1 MMRQRERLAGFV
13 LLPAVLVAVGV
24 LAFFTFRTTL
34 QVETLRQQSVLE
46 ATLGLANE
54 KADRL
59 DKRIIEED
67 NAVFAIADPLRLG
80 ELGSRWLPTA
90 QRETPT
96 VRAILVLDET
106 RTVLAFASRAGGAF
120 GEEEAFRRLLVRR
133 IYDDMDLAKLAPD
146 ELRHLHRD
154 YRNQNYLISYWQRVV
169 PAAGGDTANET
180 SEPTRARRYLVV
192 AWHDVGRIVKDTMP
206 ALFSEAA
213 TPSRVNVVDEDG
225 RIIFGPPLR
234 SGNFTVN
241 VRFPTTLYGWRV
253 QVSPS
258 ASDELTARV
267 RNRALLEL
275 VMVVL
280 SCIVIVLGV
289 ATIVVAAERERRIS
303 AQKSEFVANVSH
315 ELKTPL
321 ALVRMFGEMLQSGRV
336 TSEAKRQE
344 YLDIIVGESE
354 RLSSLI
360 ENVLDFARV
369 ERGRQAYDFADGS
382 VGDAVAKAV
391 NVYRYRAE
399 REAVDLVAEIEPA
412 LPNARIDERAI
423 QLAVINLIDNALKYA
438 KGTDTVIVRVTREG
452 HALVVR
458 VIDHGPGVPAEDRER
473 IFERFVR
480 GSTARGAD
488 GAGGVR
494 GSGIGLSLVKHIVE
508 SHGGRV
514 WVETAENGL
523 PERAAR
529 IASGASGANATSLG
543 HGARGGDGSDRAVAS
558 GSDDP
563 SFPAPQSVEAGHG
576 ATFVLTIPGSPT
588 PAGGAPNM
596 AGSAAPVPPPPGG
609 RRRRRGTRARRGA
622 VLGES

>member
-1 MMRQRERLAGFV
+1 MARSRERLASFV
-13 LLPAVLVAVGV
+13 LLPAVLVAIGV
-24 LAFFTFRTTL
+24 LALFTFRTTFA
-34 QVETLRQQSVLE
+34 VERLRQQSVLE

-59 DKRIIEED
+59 DKRIIEQD
-67 NAVFAIADPLRLG
+67 NVVFAIADPLRLA
-80 ELGSRWLPTA
+80 ELTQRWLPTA

-120 GEEEAFRRLLVRR
+120 GEEETFRRLLVRH
-133 IYDDMDLAKLAPD
+133 IYGDMDLEKQTPD
-146 ELRHLHRD
+146 ELRHLHRE
-154 YRNQNYLISYWQRVV
+154 YKNQNYLISYWQRVL
-169 PAAGGDTANET
+169 PASTEGPPGET
-180 SEPTRARRYLVV
+180 GRPRRYLVV

-206 ALFSEAA
+206 TLFSEAA

-234 SGNFTVN
+234 SGEFTVG

-267 RNRALLEL
+267 RNRAMLEL
-275 VMVVL
+275 IMVVL
-280 SCIVIVLGV
+280 SCLVIVLGV

-303 AQKSEFVANVSH
+303 ALKSEFVANVSH

-321 ALVRMFGEMLQSGRV
+321 ALVRMFGEMLQSGRI
-336 TSEAKRQE
+336 TSDTKRQE
-344 YLDIIVGESE
+344 YLDIIVSESE

-369 ERGRQAYDFADGS
+369 ERGRQAYDFAEGS
-382 VGDAVAKAV
+382 VGEAVSKAV

-399 REAVDLVAEIEPA
+399 REGIELTAEIDPS
-412 LPNARIDERAI
+412 LPQARIDERAI

-438 KGTDTVIVRVTREG
+438 PGSEAVTVRARRENG
-452 HALVVR
+452 AIVVR
-458 VIDHGPGVPAEDRER
+458 VVDRGPGVPVEDRER

-480 GSTARGAD
+480 GSTARGSDTAS
-488 GAGGVR
+488 GVR

-508 SHGGRV
+508 SHGGRA
-514 WVETAENGL
+514 WVEG
-523 PERAAR
+523 AADGTGTQE
-529 IASGASGANATSLG
+529 ASAAGGPTSPIGPGGASVAGAS
-543 HGARGGDGSDRAVAS
+543 ARG
-558 GSDDP
+558 
-563 SFPAPQSVEAGHG
+563 G
-576 ATFVLTIPGSPT
+576 ATFVISIPVVRQG
-588 PAGGAPNM
+588 
-596 AGSAAPVPPPPGG
+596 
-609 RRRRRGTRARRGA
+609 RGA